1 MHPFWVGFAT
11 GLLTGPFVV
20 VIGMGFLALVISLRN
35 GRR

>member
-11 GLLTGPFVV
+11 GLFTGPFVV
-20 VIGMGFLALVISLRN
+20 VIGMGFLALGIGLRK